1 MCNHLEV
8 YILVGVEVDGRL
20 YLYARDALVTH
31 ELAIEQCKAML
42 PGGVLIEET
51 DVAELNTLQ
60 NELVKA
66 QVLKPSEGTT
76 HTHISVMIC
85 CYYEIVYTQCGYYEI
100 VYTQCSGFN
109 ILIF

>member
-1 MCNHLEV
+1 MCNDLEV

-20 YLYARDALVTH
+20 YLYARNALVTH

-51 DVAELNTLQ
+51 DEAELNTLQ
-60 NELVKA
+60 NELVKV

-76 HTHISVMIC
+76 HTHKATI
-85 CYYEIVYTQCGYYEI
+85 YQYVYSMFWI
-100 VYTQCSGFN
+100 HN
-109 ILIF
+109 IIHLRFFQLVSFIIFIF